1 MRAHTRRRPYVAPG
15 PIMISVVIPAFNAE
29 RTLRACVDTVLS
41 QTVSADHVI
50 VVDDGSTDGTSAVA
64 QSFGAHV
71 TLFRQD
77 NQGSAV
83 ARQTGTNLS
92 SSEYVAYLDADD
104 WWPEFHLEK
113 YAEICSSADVH
124 FLLADFVRA
133 RPGSPPDEHLP
144 RNTTF
149 YPWFL
154 EYLQVH
160 AAQGTTGNLYHLP
173 QPRALDALLR
183 GFPCYPST
191 MLARRSSILAV
202 GGWDG
207 RFRRCQD
214 FDIALRLARRYPW
227 HFLNEV
233 QATVGINEGNKNVGP
248 YVIQQTSGDIRVLKA
263 HYAESVSD
271 HEYRQQVACAIARKC
286 YSLGETL
293 RYAGDKPAARKA
305 YLECMKWPSKRA
317 KAFVRMV
324 STAV

>member
-1 MRAHTRRRPYVAPG
+1 MPDRV
-15 PIMISVVIPAFNAE
+15 MISVVIPAFNAE
-29 RTLRACVDTVLS
+29 RTLGACVHSVLA
-41 QTVSADHVI
+41 QTTPADRVI
-50 VVDDGSTDGTSAVA
+50 VVDDGSSDGTSAVA
-64 QSFGAHV
+64 KSFGAQV
-71 TLFRQD
+71 TLIRQD

-83 ARQTGTNLS
+83 ARQAGTELS

-113 YAEICSSADVH
+113 YAEICSSDDVH
-124 FLLADFVRA
+124 FLLADFIRA
-133 RPGSPPDEHLP
+133 RPGSPPGEHLP

-160 AAQGTTGNLYHLP
+160 AAQGATGNLYHLP
-173 QPRALDALLR
+173 QPNALDALLR

-191 MLARRSSILAV
+191 MLARRSSVLAA

-214 FDIALRLARRYPW
+214 FDIALRLARRYPL
-227 HFLNEV
+227 HFLNEI
-233 QATVGINEGNKNVGP
+233 QATVGINEGNKSVDP

-263 HYAESVSD
+263 HYDESVSD
-271 HEYRQQVACAIARKC
+271 HEYRQQVAIAIARKC
-286 YSLGETL
+286 YSLGETF
-293 RYAGDKPAARKA
+293 RRTGDKPAARQA
-305 YLECMKWPSKRA
+305 YLECLKWPSKRA
-317 KAFVRMV
+317 KALVRML